1 MKQTKFTQSVLL
13 LLSAYHAGAIQ
24 LPSPKNFMVT
34 EDSVTDTS
42 LFLTWE
48 SVAKADSYTI
58 GVMPPTV
65 GTVGIGTG
73 ITDRFTRIQGLDPDT
88 EYTFRL
94 MAVKDGLEGIAA
106 VVWARTA
113 LPAPEEIFA
122 LQDQLTSESMQ
133 IAWTEVDKAETY
145 VVDVQPS
152 SGVSGAGNA
161 IYKTSTTLRGLTPNT
176 QYTIVVR
183 PRNWVALGG
192 DVILH
197 QYTKLP
203 APTGVR
209 IIEATVSHDTVAIQ
223 WDQVNGAMSYLIEL
237 DPHNPGITGDG
248 GGIKDTLTTIRGL
261 KADQTYT
268 INIMSVNDA
277 GASRPMALVAKT
289 LSICYARAN
298 DYLGEDRV
306 SVECPARCS
315 KYQEHVYGSRE
326 YTDDSYICASAV
338 HDGRIDD
345 SLGGEVTIK
354 KRTSGLTHYIGT
366 LQHGVNSKDYGAW
379 SKSFVFALYAPK
391 ELQVVPGTI
400 SHEGAT
406 IEWQVV
412 SGAEDY
418 QLAIRKKDAP
428 IISSEA
434 KQALKDNR
442 ANLNNLEPDTNY
454 VITVLANNVIETSD
468 DAEVEFKT
476 ALPAPSNLRVTQ
488 VTKDSIHL
496 TWDAIPSNVNS
507 YTVTYYKDGNG
518 MTHDLGPGQ
527 TSVNIDYLHSGTEYK
542 IDVRAINEIGRGGI
556 ASIHQYTKLDTPKM
570 VNAEQVAS
578 KSLLLKWNQVE
589 GANYYRI
596 EVTPC
601 CPRIESDSK
610 IMVTQSW
617 LEDLM
622 PNTKYNLTVFAHNDV
637 ERSLGSNLNIKTALP
652 PPLYLRAANGTV
664 GHTYMNLEW
673 ERIIG
678 AAKYQISVRTLNGE
692 QVNSYSVD
700 GNKTLVNITGL
711 TSNTAYIFKLNG
723 VNDVGDGAENK
734 FYTTTLIAPPMGLI
748 VQADPDYPDRVLVS
762 WQKRD
767 GIMKYRMYAEPG
779 ENVVGTG
786 DVEGERAVIA
796 GLDTG
801 NTYTIHVAALSEQR
815 EGANATTRFT
825 TALPPPAKV
834 WINPSSITPFT
845 MEIEW
850 SRVEKA
856 SSYEVTYNN
865 LDTESVKTITGVSNL
880 RAQLIDMEP
889 ASRYQIYVV
898 SIQEK
903 ESFDSE
909 NGEVFT
915 SYSGDPI
922 HGLTQIDA
930 PAEVRVIKN
939 GLVNGT
945 VVVMWESV
953 EKSDL
958 YRVGIIPN
966 ANIIGTGKYNVNET
980 EARLYGLD
988 PVQTYKIYVIAEN
1001 TNFGLVSKKTY
1012 STALAL
1018 NPMATATGVG
1028 PARGGPNTKLKG
1040 VGEDAPTL
1048 FGEFEL
1054 ETLLEGSGEDEEPQ
1068 EEPALNSTWTTVIII
1083 GSVLLFLLLCVIIP
1097 CIVECRKCRREGH
1110 CCCFCCSNDD
1120 DDEMD
1125 DMQAEAS
1132 SLERQRKKAKQAG
1145 YDDF

>member
-1 MKQTKFTQSVLL
+1 
-13 LLSAYHAGAIQ
+13 
-24 LPSPKNFMVT
+24 MVT

-65 GTVGIGTG
+65 GVVGIGSG
-73 ITDRFTRIQGLDPDT
+73 ITDRFTRVQGLDPDT

-94 MAVKDGLEGIAA
+94 MAIKDGLDGIAA

-113 LPAPEEIFA
+113 LPGPEEIFA
-122 LQDQLTSESMQ
+122 LPDTLTSESMQ
-133 IAWTEVDKAETY
+133 VAWTEVGDAESYT
-145 VVDVQPS
+145 VDVQPS
-152 SGVSGAGNA
+152 SGVSGAGDQ

-176 QYTIVVR
+176 QYTITVR
-183 PRNWVALGG
+183 PVNWVALGG
-192 DVILH
+192 AATLQ

-203 APTGVR
+203 SPTGVK
-209 IIEATVSHDTVAIQ
+209 IIEATISHDTVAIQ
-223 WDQVNGAMSYLIEL
+223 WDPVNGATGYKVEL
-237 DPHNPGITGDG
+237 EPSSPGISGDG
-248 GGIKDTLTTIRGL
+248 SGIKDTLTTIRGL
-261 KADQTYT
+261 KADQAYT
-268 INIMSVNDA
+268 INVMGVNDA
-277 GASRPMALVAKT
+277 GASRPTSIVAKT

-298 DYLGEDRV
+298 DYLGDDKV
-306 SVECPARCS
+306 TIECPARCS
-315 KYQEHVYGSRE
+315 KYQEHIYGSRE
-326 YTDDSYICASAV
+326 YTDDSYICAAAV

-366 LQHGVNSKDYGAW
+366 LQNGINSKDYGAW

-391 ELQVVPGTI
+391 ELAVVAGTVTDT
-400 SHEGAT
+400 GVT
-406 IEWQVV
+406 VEWQAV
-412 SGAEDY
+412 SGAERY
-418 QLAIRKKDAP
+418 QLAIRQKDAP
-428 IISSEA
+428 PISTEA
-434 KQALKDNR
+434 KTSLSDNR
-442 ANLNNLEPDTNY
+442 ANLNHLNPNTEY
-454 VITVLANNVIETSD
+454 VITVYARNVIEISEE
-468 DAEVEFKT
+468 AEVEFKT

-488 VTKDSIHL
+488 VTKDSINL
-496 TWDAIPSNVNS
+496 AWDKIQSNVNS

-527 TSVNIDYLHSGTEYK
+527 TAVNIDYLQSGTEYQ

-556 ASIHQYTKLDTPKM
+556 ATIHQYTKLDSPKM
-570 VNAEQVAS
+570 VTAEQVAS
-578 KSLLLKWNQVE
+578 KSLLLKWQPVE
-589 GANYYRI
+589 GANFYKI

-610 IMVTQSW
+610 ITVTQSW

-622 PNTKYNLTVFAHNDV
+622 PNTKYNLTVYAHNDV
-637 ERSLGSNLNIKTALP
+637 ERSPGSSLNVKTALP
-652 PPLYLRAANGTV
+652 PPLYLRAANGTI
-664 GHTYMNLEW
+664 GHTYLNLEW
-673 ERIIG
+673 ERIVG
-678 AAKYQISVRTLNGE
+678 AHTYSISVRTLNGE

-711 TSNTAYIFKLNG
+711 TPNTAYIFKLNG
-723 VNDVGDGAENK
+723 VNDVGDGSENK

-748 VQADPDYPDRVLVS
+748 VQADPDYPDRVLIS

-767 GIMKYRMYAEPG
+767 GITKYRIHADPS

-786 DVEGERAVIA
+786 DVDGERAVIA
-796 GLDTG
+796 GLEVG
-801 NTYTIHVAALSEQR
+801 YTYTVSVSCLSDKR
-815 EGANATTRFT
+815 EGAKAITQFT

-834 WINPSSITPFT
+834 WIDPSTITPYT
-845 MEIEW
+845 MEVEW
-850 SRVEKA
+850 ARVEKA

-865 LDTESVKTITGVSNL
+865 LDTESVKTITGITNL
-880 RAQLIDMEP
+880 RTQLVDMEP

-903 ESFDSE
+903 ESFKGA

-945 VVVMWESV
+945 VVVMWERV
-953 EKSDL
+953 EKADL
-958 YRVGIIPN
+958 YRVGISPN
-966 ANIIGTGKYNVNET
+966 ANIIGTGKYGINET

-988 PVQTYKIYVIAEN
+988 PVQTYKIHVIAEN
-1001 TNFGLVSKKTY
+1001 SKFGLVSKKTY

-1018 NPMATATGVG
+1018 NPIATANGIG
-1028 PARGGPNTKLKG
+1028 PVRGRPNTVLKG
-1040 VGEDAPTL
+1040 AGEDQPTV
-1048 FGEFEL
+1048 FDEFDV
-1054 ETLLEGSGEDEEPQ
+1054 LLGGSGDSADEQ
-1068 EEPALNSTWTTVIII
+1068 EEPALSSTWTTVIII
-1083 GSVLLFLLLCVIIP
+1083 GSVLFFLLICVIIP
-1097 CIVECRKCRREGH
+1097 CVVECRKCRREGH
-1110 CCCFCCSNDD
+1110 CCCLCCSS
-1120 DDEMD
+1120 DEAD
-1125 DMQAEAS
+1125 IEDMHAEAS
-1132 SLERQRKKAKQAG
+1132 SLERQRKKARLAG
-1145 YDDF
+1145 YDDGY